1 MNTSIDMT
9 QPQPPAQSP
18 TQAPSPAQALPLLY
32 SQLVAVNSEQHAGLR
47 IAETP
52 DYRFAAQADALPLLV
67 SELSAALRHYPLAFL
82 KTGPDSAPL
91 LVAITGLANGRNLF
105 VDDQGQW
112 LNGAYVPAY
121 VRRYPWFAVQ
131 VPTQADP
138 LLAMDDTATQLSR
151 EQGTH
156 LFDEQGQPAE
166 RLQQVMAFEREYI
179 ALATRTQAMVQALAQ
194 AQVLE
199 PAQLTLSAQGGEAR
213 QLNGLLVVSEV
224 RLQQLTA
231 EGLASLHS
239 ADALGLAYAQLL
251 SMGNFVHLP
260 LVAEPG
266 TPTVLKEPAKSR
278 SPKSK
283 L

>member
-1 MNTSIDMT
+1 MNTSTDMT
-9 QPQPPAQSP
+9 QPQTDAQ
-18 TQAPSPAQALPLLY
+18 ALSPAQTLPMLY
-32 SQLVAVNSEQHAGLR
+32 RQLVAINSAQHAGLR
-47 IAETP
+47 MADTL
-52 DYRFAAQADALPLLV
+52 DYRFSAQADALPLLV
-67 SELSAALRHYPLAFL
+67 SELGAALRHYPLAFL
-82 KTGPDSAPL
+82 ETGPDRTPL

-112 LNGAYVPAY
+112 LSGAYVPAY

-131 VPTQADP
+131 VPTQGDP

-151 EQGTH
+151 EQGTP
-156 LFDEQGQPAE
+156 LFDEQGQPSA

-179 ALATRTQAMVQALAQ
+179 AVAQRTQAMVQALAH

-231 EGLASLHS
+231 ESLVTLHS

-260 LVAEPG
+260 RAVE
-266 TPTVLKEPAKSR
+266 TSMPTVLKNPAKSR

-283 L
+283 P

>member
-1 MNTSIDMT
+1 MNTSNDMT
-9 QPQPPAQSP
+9 QPQTDAQ
-18 TQAPSPAQALPLLY
+18 ALSPAQALPMLY
-32 SQLVAVNSEQHAGLR
+32 RQLVVVNYEQHAALR
-47 IAETP
+47 MADTP
-52 DYRFAAQADALPLLV
+52 DYSFAAQADALPLVV

-82 KTGPDSAPL
+82 ETGPDSTPL
-91 LVAITGLANGRNLF
+91 LVAITGLANGCNLF

-112 LNGAYVPAY
+112 LSGAYVPAY

-131 VPTQADP
+131 VSTQGDP

-151 EQGTH
+151 EQGAP
-156 LFDEQGQPAE
+156 LFDEQGQPSA

-179 ALATRTQAMVQALAQ
+179 AAAQRTQAMVQALAH

-213 QLNGLLVVSEV
+213 QLNGLLLVSEA

-231 EGLASLHS
+231 ESLATLHS

-260 LVAEPG
+260 LAVEASM
-266 TPTVLKEPAKSR
+266 TTVLKNPAKSR

-283 L
+283 P